1 MTLVLVIGL
10 SRLSDTIIL
19 PALPQISLDFGV
31 SANVVQLSL
40 SVYLTAVC
48 LAFLVWGYLIDQFG
62 RRSAFI
68 ASSIIFLGGSL
79 LCFISW
85 SYEIFFIG
93 RFVQGIGSSAASVLV
108 QTLARDV
115 YHGEKRARV
124 YATMGM
130 LVPLVPALG
139 PFFGGIIDEVF
150 HWRVVF
156 LFSFLCSAA
165 FTVFFYLRVA
175 ETKNKNSKPAEV
187 RLKTVIRL
195 LSKDH
200 EFVGFFLL
208 MGCVLSVTTVNA
220 SETSFLFIQLFG
232 FSSGQFG
239 ILGAGIALMA
249 AVGGFLS

>member
-1 MTLVLVIGL
+1 LTLVLVIGL

-150 HWRVVF
+150 H
-156 LFSFLCSAA
+156 
-165 FTVFFYLRVA
+165 Y
-175 ETKNKNSKPAEV
+175 
-187 RLKTVIRL
+187 
-195 LSKDH
+195 
-200 EFVGFFLL
+200 
-208 MGCVLSVTTVNA
+208 
-220 SETSFLFIQLFG
+220 
-232 FSSGQFG
+232 
-239 ILGAGIALMA
+239 
-249 AVGGFLS
+249 